1 MKSTS
6 GKIARALAHQTQKV
20 VPRTRERRFHSLL
33 FILAT
38 VPLFVLTWFVPRHAL
53 VAAHAA
59 AARGDLERL
68 ERLYS
73 KNPESLSHEDVGGA
87 RALHYAALNHQLEA
101 ARFLVDHG
109 VEVDATNLQGQS
121 ALFYAVSANNPDM
134 VDFLVASGADPDRID
149 RHGLT
154 PLYLAVAR
162 GFPGMVE
169 SLAGYRVRTE
179 VEHASGQCVLHEA
192 VLRGN
197 SSIVRLLLRMGADK
211 NRPDR
216 RGETP
221 LQIAQRLKLLEVE
234 GVLRESP
241 TVGAGTVRSKRN

>member
-6 GKIARALAHQTQKV
+6 GRIARALAHQTQKV
-20 VPRTRERRFHSLL
+20 VPRTQSSRLHSTL
-33 FILAT
+33 FALALI
-38 VPLFVLTWFVPRHAL
+38 PLFVLTWFVPRHAL

-59 AARGDLERL
+59 AARGDLARL

-73 KNPESLSHEDVGGA
+73 SDPESLSHEDVGGA
-87 RALHYAALNHQLEA
+87 RALHYAALNHQLQA
-101 ARFLVDHG
+101 ARYLVSHG

-121 ALFYAVSANNPDM
+121 ALFYAVSADDVVM

-169 SLAGYRVRTE
+169 GLAGYRVSTE

-192 VLRGN
+192 VMRGN
-197 SSIVRLLLRMGADK
+197 PSIVRLLVRMGADRS
-211 NRPDR
+211 RPDR

-221 LQIAQRLKLLEVE
+221 LQIAQRLKLVEVE
-234 GVLRESP
+234 GVLRESA